1 MYLFTNDIKT
11 LTMEVSNIYGPIS
24 NNTEVVL
31 AIGNYNNIHGLLT
44 YISNSNILQMNP
56 LADIISP
63 MILEL
68 IVNYSSDSSNTL
80 NNKFTLA
87 IKGTDKFIGVEDAR
101 LISKIGEAPQ
111 IRNVTT
117 CISSTKTYF
126 TLDFSV
132 VDRLPRNKIL
142 SGVLYSLRTIIG
154 EQQYTVTWRIK
165 DFANGDLMIF
175 LPTTWYERH
184 EKFNDTNT
192 CQRFSETPILLDKLN
207 QLRFRGYTNAKWC
220 EQLPTLTHCTA
231 DSNCGKCLGNCHHSD
246 HICYPDSNGNFICS
260 SPNDVVD
267 ILQVTSGTNTVSTT
281 TRTIAT
287 WIVLG
292 AILIIILLLVWGL
305 SRK

>member
-1 MYLFTNDIKT
+1 MYLLSTNIKR
-11 LTMEVSNIYGPIS
+11 LSMEVSNIYGPIS
-24 NNTEVVL
+24 NNAEVVV

-44 YISNSNILQMNP
+44 HVGNIDNTTVNVLQMKP
-56 LADIISP
+56 LADVMSP

-68 IVNYSSDSSNTL
+68 VVNYSSDS
-80 NNKFTLA
+80 KFTLG

-101 LISKIGEAPQ
+101 LITKVNQVPE
-111 IRNVTT
+111 IRNVTA

-126 TLDFSV
+126 MLDFSI

-175 LPTTWYERH
+175 LPATWYERSTDS
-184 EKFNDTNT
+184 NTNS
-192 CQRFSETPILLDKLN
+192 CQRFSDTPILLDKLN

-220 EQLPTLTHCTA
+220 EQLPTLTHCTE

-246 HICYPDSNGNFICS
+246 HICYPDSNGNFICAP
-260 SPNDVVD
+260 PNDNLD
-267 ILQVTSGTNTVSTT
+267 IVQATTDTTSNA

-292 AILIIILLLVWGL
+292 AMLIIILLLVWGL